1 MTPQATVAG
10 PVVITVMTNNSMRAV
25 MHELVPLFE
34 REKGYKVSLSY
45 DRGEVILG
53 RITCGETADLVI
65 LSVPAIEELTR
76 QGKIVANTRRELSR
90 YGIGMAVRKGV
101 SEPDISSVEAFKR
114 VLLDAKSIAHTSSAT
129 SGIYFS
135 GLVERL
141 GIATQVKSKSKTQPG
156 GLVGELVAT
165 GETEIAI
172 QPVPDLMAVPGIDVV
187 ALPPELQTTTT
198 LVAGIC
204 AGAAQPEAG
213 RALIEFLSTPA
224 AARVFRA
231 AGHEPV

>member
-1 MTPQATVAG
+1 
-10 PVVITVMTNNSMRAV
+10 MTNNSMRAV
-25 MHELVPLFE
+25 MHELVPQFE
-34 REKGYKVSLSY
+34 RNKGYKVSISY

-53 RITCGETADLVI
+53 RITRGETADLVI
-65 LSVPAIEELTR
+65 LNVPVIGELSR
-76 QGKIVANTRRELSR
+76 QGKVVVNTRRELSR
-90 YGIGMAVRKGV
+90 YGIGMAVQQGAPV
-101 SEPDISSVEAFKR
+101 PDISSVGAFKR
-114 VLLDAKSIAHTSSAT
+114 VLLEAKSIAHTSSAR

-135 GLVERL
+135 DLVERL
-141 GIATQVKSKSKTQPG
+141 GIAAQVKFKAKTQPG

-165 GETEIAI
+165 GEAEIAI
-172 QPVPDLMAVPGIDVV
+172 QPVPDLMVVPGINVV

-204 AGAAQPEAG
+204 AGAAQPDVC

-224 AARVFRA
+224 AACVLRA